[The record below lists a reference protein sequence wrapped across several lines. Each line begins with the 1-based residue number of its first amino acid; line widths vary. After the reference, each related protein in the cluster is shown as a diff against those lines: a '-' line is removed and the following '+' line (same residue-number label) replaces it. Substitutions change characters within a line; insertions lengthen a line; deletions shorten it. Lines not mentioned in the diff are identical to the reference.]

1 MKRKAD
7 TNMRQE
13 LNLFEVWKEYEH
25 IAMHFNELLIQLRIR
40 ALGGIAVIVA
50 LVSILSK
57 GEASVGFRW
66 EIVAAVL
73 FILSLVW
80 VAIWI
85 IDMNYYRRLLFGA
98 VRAVLEIEKESANT
112 RELKSL
118 KLSHRIKEAV
128 EGNFS
133 GLDKN
138 PLWKDAAVWFYALV
152 LIALLV
158 GFGISFWQ
166 YSHA

>member
-1 MKRKAD
+1 MKRKENSN
-7 TNMRQE
+7 TRQE
-13 LNLFEVWKEYEH
+13 LNFFEVWKEYEH

-57 GEASVGFRW
+57 GDASVGFRW
-66 EIVAAVL
+66 GIVAAV
-73 FILSLVW
+73 FIVLTLVW

-98 VRAVLEIEKESANT
+98 VRAVLEIEKESAT
-112 RELKSL
+112 RKLTTL
-118 KLSHRIKEAV
+118 MLSHRIKEAV

-138 PLWKDAAVWFYALV
+138 PLSKDAAVWFYTLV
-152 LIALLV
+152 FLALLV

-166 YSHA
+166 YIYP